1 MMIYPF
7 DVSINTICAASLQAA
22 FFFSMLR
29 FSCIILML
37 AVCQAAYSQSPSD
50 SERVVIL
57 DRANEISS
65 GTFTTPKTK
74 TSPAFSE
81 PIRVASGNVRFI
93 ESTTTVDCDT
103 AVQFLQ
109 SRKIRLVGNIV
120 IVRDTVVVRGEEGF
134 YFPDERK
141 SVLETNVSLTDQQV
155 LLKSQKGLYLSDVKT
170 AYFSEKVSLKDTAN
184 LIFSD
189 SLVYF
194 RNDARAIV
202 LGNVVVTNPADNIVI
217 TGGYGEHFT
226 NEKRSFITENA
237 VLTKIDTASSGTI
250 DTLVIRAKRMDAFRS
265 QSDTLPRIDITDSVR
280 IRRGTLRSRSNRAR
294 YLLKKKMI
302 LLYENPIVWYE
313 NNQLTGDSIVV
324 ELREEGRR
332 NRIDKMFIYR
342 RAFLASKDSLDK
354 SGKKFNQISGDEM
367 VIVFNDHSQ
376 IERADVFKQSR
387 SLYYTFDDGKPKG
400 ANLTSGDEITVYF
413 QNNQIQSITFR
424 GAIEGAQYPERLIQR
439 VQNLP
444 NFQWRESEK
453 PLE

>member
-1 MMIYPF
+1 MLCLLCIVFLTAVFVPTAQSLYAQT
-7 DVSINTICAASLQAA
+7 TIDTTQ
-22 FFFSMLR
+22 R
-29 FSCIILML
+29 I
-37 AVCQAAYSQSPSD
+37 
-50 SERVVIL
+50 VIL

-65 GTFTTPKTK
+65 GTFTSPKTK
-74 TSPAFSE
+74 ASPAVSE
-81 PIRVASGNVRFI
+81 PIRTVSGNVRFI
-93 ESTTTVDCDT
+93 EATTTVDCDT
-103 AVQFLQ
+103 AIQFLL

-120 IVRDTVVVRGEEGF
+120 IVRDTVTIRGEEGF

-141 SVLETNVSLTDQQV
+141 SLLETNVSLTDQQV
-155 LLKSQKGLYLSDVKT
+155 LLKSQKGLYLSDTKT
-170 AYFSEKVSLKDTAN
+170 AYFSQNVSLKDTAN

-189 SLVYF
+189 SLVYN
-194 RNDARAIV
+194 RNEARAIV
-202 LGNVVVTNPADNIVI
+202 LGNVVVINPTDNIVI

-237 VLTKIDTASSGTI
+237 VLTKIDTASSGEI
-250 DTLVIRAKRMDAFRS
+250 DTLVIRSRRMESFRS
-265 QSDTLPRIDITDSVR
+265 ELDTLPRIDITDSVR
-280 IRRGTLRSRSNRAR
+280 IRRGVLRSRSNQAR
-294 YLLKKKMI
+294 YLLQKKMI
-302 LLYENPIVWYE
+302 LLYDNPIVWYE

-354 SGKKFNQISGDEM
+354 SGRKFNQISGENM
-367 VIVFNDHSQ
+367 VIAFNENSQ

-444 NFQWRESEK
+444 NFQWRDSEK
-453 PLE
+453 PTD

>member
-1 MMIYPF
+1 MRHFTCLALMF
-7 DVSINTICAASLQAA
+7 VA
-22 FFFSMLR
+22 FQ
-29 FSCIILML
+29 I
-37 AVCQAAYSQSPSD
+37 AYAQSPSD

-65 GTFTTPKTK
+65 GTFTTPKTH
-74 TSPAFSE
+74 TSPAFTE
-81 PIRVASGNVRFI
+81 PIRIASGNVRFI

-120 IVRDTVVVRGEEGF
+120 IVRDTVTIRGEEGF

-202 LGNVVVTNPADNIVI
+202 LGNVVVTNPTDNIVI

-226 NEKRSFITENA
+226 NERRSFITENA
-237 VLTKIDTASSGTI
+237 VLTKIDTASSGVI

-265 QSDTLPRIDITDSVR
+265 ESDTLPRIDITDSVR
-280 IRRGTLRSRSNRAR
+280 IRRGALRSRSNKAR
-294 YLLKKKMI
+294 YLLQKKMI
-302 LLYENPIVWYE
+302 LLYDNPIVWYE

-324 ELREEGRR
+324 ELREEGKR

-354 SGKKFNQISGDEM
+354 SGKKFNQISGDNM
-367 VIVFNDHSQ
+367 VIAFNDRSE

-424 GAIEGAQYPERLIQR
+424 GAIEGTQYPERLIQR

-444 NFQWRESEK
+444 NFQWRDSEK
-453 PLE
+453 PTD

>member
-1 MMIYPF
+1 M
-7 DVSINTICAASLQAA
+7 SG
-22 FFFSMLR
+22 FFFSMRHFTCLA
-29 FSCIILML
+29 LMFV
-37 AVCQAAYSQSPSD
+37 AFQIAYAQSPSD

-65 GTFTTPKTK
+65 GTFTTPKTH
-74 TSPAFSE
+74 TSPAFTE
-81 PIRVASGNVRFI
+81 PIRIASGNVRFI

-120 IVRDTVVVRGEEGF
+120 IVRDTVTIRGEEGF

-141 SVLETNVSLTDQQV
+141 SVLETNVSLTDQHV
-155 LLKSQKGLYLSDVKT
+155 LLKSQKGLYLSDLKT
-170 AYFSEKVSLKDTAN
+170 AYFSNKVSLKDTAN

-194 RNDARAIV
+194 RNEARAVV
-202 LGNVVVTNPADNIVI
+202 LGNVIATNPTDNIVI

-226 NEKRSFITENA
+226 NEKHSFITA
-237 VLTKIDTASSGTI
+237 SPVLTKIDTASSGAI
-250 DTLVIRAKRMDAFRS
+250 DTLVIRAQRMDAFRS
-265 QSDTLPRIDITDSVR
+265 ESDTLPRIDITDSVR
-280 IRRGTLRSRSNRAR
+280 IKRGTLRARANKAR
-294 YLLKKKMI
+294 YLLRKKMI
-302 LLYENPIVWYE
+302 LLYDRPIVWYE

-332 NRIDKMFIYR
+332 NRIEKMFIYR
-342 RAFLASKDSLDK
+342 RAFLASKDSLDN
-354 SGKKFNQISGDEM
+354 SGKKFNQISGDNM
-367 VIVFNDHSQ
+367 VIAFNEASQ
-376 IERADVFKQSR
+376 IERVDVFKQSR

-400 ANLTSGDEITVYF
+400 ANLTSGDDITIHF
-413 QNNQIQSITFR
+413 QNNQIQSIIFR
-424 GAIEGAQYPERLIQR
+424 GAIEGMQYPERLIER

-453 PLE
+453 PTD

>member
-1 MMIYPF
+1 MPRL
-7 DVSINTICAASLQAA
+7 V
-22 FFFSMLR
+22 
-29 FSCIILML
+29 CIALMW
-37 AVCQAAYSQSPSD
+37 AVAQTSFSQSPSD
-50 SERVVIL
+50 TGRVVIL

-74 TSPAFSE
+74 TSPAFTE
-81 PIRVASGNVRFI
+81 PIRIVSGNVRFI

-109 SRKIRLVGNIV
+109 SRKIRLVGNII
-120 IVRDTVVVRGEEGF
+120 IVRDTVIIRGEEGF

-141 SVLETNVSLTDQQV
+141 SMLETNVSLTDQQV

-194 RNDARAIV
+194 RNEAHAIA
-202 LGNVVVTNPADNIVI
+202 LGNVVVTNPTDNIVI

-237 VLTKIDTASSGTI
+237 TLTKIDTASSGEV
-250 DTLVIRAKRMDAFRS
+250 DTLVIRSRRMESFRS
-265 QSDTLPRIDITDSVR
+265 ESDTLPRIDITDSVR
-280 IRRGTLRSRSNRAR
+280 IKRGSLRSRSNKAR
-294 YLLKKKMI
+294 YLLRHKMI
-302 LLYENPIVWYE
+302 LLYDRPIVWYE

-354 SGKKFNQISGDEM
+354 SGKKFNQISGDSM
-367 VIVFNDHSQ
+367 VIAFNETSH

-400 ANLTSGDEITVYF
+400 ANLTSGDEITIYF

-424 GAIEGAQYPERLIQR
+424 GAIEGIQYPERLIQR

>member
-1 MMIYPF
+1 
-7 DVSINTICAASLQAA
+7 
-22 FFFSMLR
+22 MLR
-29 FSCIILML
+29 FFFALLLIVPQI
-37 AVCQAAYSQSPSD
+37 AYAQSPSD
-50 SERVVIL
+50 TAQRVVVL

-65 GTFTTPKTK
+65 GTFTSPKTK
-74 TSPAFSE
+74 TSPAISE
-81 PIRVASGNVRFI
+81 PIRIVSGDVRFT

-120 IVRDTVVVRGEEGF
+120 IVRDTVTIRGEEGF

-141 SVLETNVSLTDQQV
+141 SLLEKNVSLTDKQV
-155 LLKSQKGLYLSDVKT
+155 LLNSQKGLYLSDIKT

-189 SLVYF
+189 SLVYY
-194 RNDARAIV
+194 RIEARAIV
-202 LGNVVVTNPADNIVI
+202 LGSVVVTNPTDNIVI
-217 TGGYGEHFT
+217 TGDYGEHFT
-226 NEKRSFITENA
+226 NEKRSFITGNP
-237 VLTKIDTASSGTI
+237 VLTKIDTTSSGEI
-250 DTLVIRAKRMDAFRS
+250 DTLIIRSKRMDAFRS
-265 QSDTLPRIDITDSVR
+265 ESDTLPRIDITDSVR
-280 IRRGTLRSRSNRAR
+280 IRRGVLRSRSNKAR
-294 YLLKKKMI
+294 YLLQKKMI

-324 ELREEGRR
+324 ELREDGRR

-342 RAFLASKDSLDK
+342 RAFLASKDSLDN
-354 SGKKFNQISGDEM
+354 SGRKFNQISGNEM
-367 VIVFNDHSQ
+367 VITFNETSQ

-424 GAIEGAQYPERLIQR
+424 GAIEGTQYPERLIQR

-444 NFQWRESEK
+444 NFQWRDSEK
-453 PLE
+453 PTD

>member
-1 MMIYPF
+1 MVRFVCVALLI
-7 DVSINTICAASLQAA
+7 VSQ
-22 FFFSMLR
+22 
-29 FSCIILML
+29 
-37 AVCQAAYSQSPSD
+37 VAYSQSPSD
-50 SERVVIL
+50 TAQRVVIL

-65 GTFTTPKTK
+65 GTFTSPKTR
-74 TSPAFSE
+74 TTPAVSE
-81 PIRVASGNVRFI
+81 PIRIVSGNVRFI
-93 ESTTTVDCDT
+93 EATTTVDCDT

-120 IVRDTVVVRGEEGF
+120 IVRDTVTIRGEEGF

-155 LLKSQKGLYLSDVKT
+155 LLNSQKGLYLSDAKT
-170 AYFSEKVSLKDTAN
+170 AYFSDKVSLKDTAN

-189 SLVYF
+189 SLVYY
-194 RNDARAIV
+194 RNETRAIV
-202 LGNVVVTNPADNIVI
+202 LGNVVVTNPTDNIVI

-237 VLTKIDTASSGTI
+237 VLTKIDTASSGES
-250 DTLVIRAKRMDAFRS
+250 DTLVIRSRRMESFRS
-265 QSDTLPRIDITDSVR
+265 ESDTLPRIDITDSVR
-280 IRRGTLRSRSNRAR
+280 IRRGMLRSRSNKAR
-294 YLLKKKMI
+294 YLLQKKMI
-302 LLYENPIVWYE
+302 LLYDNPIVWYE

-342 RAFLASKDSLDK
+342 RTFLASKDSLDN
-354 SGKKFNQISGDEM
+354 SGRKFNQISGDEM
-367 VIVFNDHSQ
+367 VITFNENSQ

-444 NFQWRESEK
+444 NFQWRDSEK
-453 PLE
+453 PD

>member
-1 MMIYPF
+1 MARF
-7 DVSINTICAASLQAA
+7 ICAVLLIVSQ
-22 FFFSMLR
+22 
-29 FSCIILML
+29 
-37 AVCQAAYSQSPSD
+37 VAYSQSPAD
-50 SERVVIL
+50 TAQRVVVL

-65 GTFTTPKTK
+65 GTFTSPKTK
-74 TSPAFSE
+74 TSSAVSE
-81 PIRVASGNVRFI
+81 PIRIVSGNVRFI
-93 ESTTTVDCDT
+93 EATTTVDCDT

-120 IVRDTVVVRGEEGF
+120 IVRDTVTIRGEEGF

-141 SVLETNVSLTDQQV
+141 SVLETNVSLTDRQV
-155 LLKSQKGLYLSDVKT
+155 VLNSQKGLYLSDAKT
-170 AYFSEKVSLKDTAN
+170 AYFSDKVSLKDTAN

-189 SLVYF
+189 SLVYY
-194 RNDARAIV
+194 RNEMRAIV
-202 LGNVVVTNPADNIVI
+202 LGNVVVTNSTDNIVI

-226 NEKRSFITENA
+226 NEKRSFITENP
-237 VLTKIDTASSGTI
+237 VLTKIDTASSGEI
-250 DTLVIRAKRMDAFRS
+250 DTLIIRAKRMDAFRS
-265 QSDTLPRIDITDSVR
+265 ELDTLPRIDITDSVR
-280 IRRGTLRSRSNRAR
+280 IRRGALRSRSNKAR
-294 YLLKKKMI
+294 YLLRKKMI

-354 SGKKFNQISGDEM
+354 SGRKFNQISGDDM
-367 VIVFNDHSQ
+367 VITFNEKSQ

-413 QNNQIQSITFR
+413 LNNQIQSITFR
-424 GAIEGAQYPERLIQR
+424 GAIEGAQYPEKLIDR

-444 NFQWRESEK
+444 NFQWRDAEK
-453 PLE
+453 PID